1 MEKVVQVI
9 MVEEVDLEIW
19 MDIMEMIILQNL

>member
-19 MDIMEMIILQNL
+19 MDIMEMIKLQNL